1 MRGTGLVAGLG
12 LLLALAMGQEEKA
25 LEAGSCQPR
34 ASCRDCIRSQPSCA
48 WCKALNFTKA
58 GESDATRCA
67 SRGELLQRGCALKEV
82 VEPRS
87 RHQVLE
93 DAPLSDSAEQETV
106 TQLAPQK
113 IALWLRPGEQLS
125 FSVRFKRAEGYPVD
139 VYYLMDLSYSM
150 KDDLENIKKLGND
163 LLAALRNITKSVK
176 IGFGSFVDKTVLP
189 YVSTVPA
196 KLRNPCPD
204 RYEEC
209 DSPVSFRHVLPLTDN
224 ASEFESRV
232 SQQRISG
239 NLDSPEGGFDAIMQ
253 VAVCEKQIGWRNVTR
268 LLVFTSDDVFHTAG
282 DGKLGGIYLPNDNQC
297 HLDTDGLYSKSHI
310 YDYPSV
316 GHLAQV
322 LSASNIQPIFAV
334 TGSTLPM
341 YQELSRQIPKS
352 VVGEL
357 KEDSSNVVQLIS
369 DAYNSLSSTVNLEH
383 FQLPPGVSIAYESH
397 CEDATRSLGGHGGV
411 CSGVRINQLV
421 NFTVTVQADTC
432 LEGPHTFA
440 LRVLG
445 FTEEVHVEL
454 QTLCECPCSQPEP
467 HATHCSGGHGT
478 LTCGVCSCSPDRVG
492 KLCECKLAD
501 TTYLE
506 EGCRGRNG
514 TGLLCNGKGQC
525 VCGHCQCNSNVRG
538 QHCECDDTSCER
550 HDGQLC
556 AGQGQCQCGSCLCD
570 KGYAGS
576 ACDCSLDTSA
586 CLQDGVECSGHGR
599 CLCNKCQC
607 QPGYFDQLCSWCPGC
622 QTRCEE
628 HRDCADCKAFGT
640 GPLSQ
645 NCSTVCN
652 HTTAT
657 VLPEPAVSEQWCKEK
672 TEDGRILLFLIE
684 GTDGGTVRLTVKA
697 KDAVTGQTSMIVLG
711 LVSGIVVI
719 GLLIIIAYRI
729 SVEVLD
735 RREYM
740 RFKKEQEW
748 ARGNEVN
755 NPLYRSATTTV
766 INPRYNED

>member
-1 MRGTGLVAGLG
+1 
-12 LLLALAMGQEEKA
+12 
-25 LEAGSCQPR
+25 
-34 ASCRDCIRSQPSCA
+34 DCIRSQPSCA
-48 WCKALNFTKA
+48 WCKALVSARMDGYMDGWA
-58 GESDATRCA
+58 GGWGGAGREVDGWMEVDEGVGDGWRVDEGSPRKPLA
-67 SRGELLQRGCALKEV
+67 LQ
-82 VEPRS
+82 
-87 RHQVLE
+87 H
-93 DAPLSDSAEQETV
+93 DS
-106 TQLAPQK
+106 L
-113 IALWLRPGEQLS
+113 

-150 KDDLENIKKLGND
+150 KDDLENVKKLGND

-204 RYEEC
+204 RYEQC

-239 NLDSPEGGFDAIMQ
+239 NLDTPEGGFDAIMQ
-253 VAVCEKQIGWRNVTR
+253 AAVCEEQIGWRNVTR

-334 TGSTLPM
+334 TGSTLPV
-341 YQELSRQIPKS
+341 YQELSRLIPKS

-383 FQLPPGVSIAYESH
+383 FQLPPGVSVAYESH
-397 CEDATRSLGGHGGV
+397 CEDATRSVEGHSGV

-421 NFTVTVQADTC
+421 SFTVMVQADAC
-432 LEGPHTFA
+432 LEGPHSFA

-445 FTEEVHVEL
+445 FTEEVRVEL
-454 QTLCECPCSQPEP
+454 QTLCECPCDQPEP

-478 LTCGVCSCSPDRVG
+478 LTCGVCSCSPGRVG
-492 KLCECKLAD
+492 KLCECELAEVMD
-501 TTYLE
+501 LE
-506 EGCRGRNG
+506 AGCRGGNG
-514 TGLLCNGKGQC
+514 TGPMCSGKGQC
-525 VCGHCQCNSNVRG
+525 VCGQCQCNSNVRG

-550 HDGQLC
+550 HNGQLC
-556 AGQGQCQCGSCLCD
+556 AGQGRCQCGSCFCNE
-570 KGYAGS
+570 GYTGS
-576 ACDCSLDTSA
+576 ACDCSLDTRV
-586 CLQDGVECSGHGR
+586 CLQDGVECSGHGS
-599 CLCNKCQC
+599 CICNKCQC
-607 QPGYFDQLCSWCPGC
+607 QPGYFDRLCSRCPSC
-622 QTRCEE
+622 RTPCEE
-628 HRDCADCKAFGT
+628 HRRIPRAAGLLGWGWDAAAGFT
-640 GPLSQ
+640 Q
-645 NCSTVCN
+645 
-652 HTTAT
+652 AR
-657 VLPEPAVSEQWCKEK
+657 VLPPFLVAVA
-672 TEDGRILLFLIE
+672 DR
-684 GTDGGTVRLTVKA
+684 
-697 KDAVTGQTSMIVLG
+697 TSMFVLG
-711 LVSGIVVI
+711 MVLGIVFI
-719 GLLIIIAYRI
+719 GLLIIIGYRI
-729 SVEVLD
+729 SVEILD

-740 RFKKEQEW
+740 RFVKERER
-748 ARGNEVN
+748 AKGNEVRAPPCC
-755 NPLYRSATTTV
+755 PLPPLAAPS
-766 INPRYNED
+766 PLPGPFSPWLLRY

>member
-1 MRGTGLVAGLG
+1 
-12 LLLALAMGQEEKA
+12 
-25 LEAGSCQPR
+25 
-34 ASCRDCIRSQPSCA
+34 SCRDCIRSQPSCA
-48 WCKALNFTKA
+48 WCKALVSA
-58 GESDATRCA
+58 
-67 SRGELLQRGCALKEV
+67 RGCWGEGTQARGSPQLRAEEVDGWMEVDEGVGDGWRVDEGSPRKPLALQHD
-82 VEPRS
+82 S
-87 RHQVLE
+87 LLSQVLGSP
-93 DAPLSDSAEQETV
+93 PLHP
-106 TQLAPQK
+106 L
-113 IALWLRPGEQLS
+113 GEQHS

-150 KDDLENIKKLGND
+150 KDDLENVKKLGND

-204 RYEEC
+204 RYEQC

-239 NLDSPEGGFDAIMQ
+239 NLDTPEGGFDAIMQ
-253 VAVCEKQIGWRNVTR
+253 AAVCEEQIGWRNVTR

-334 TGSTLPM
+334 TGSTLPV
-341 YQELSRQIPKS
+341 YQELSRLIPKS

-383 FQLPPGVSIAYESH
+383 FQLPPGVSVAYESH
-397 CEDATRSLGGHGGV
+397 CEDATRSVEGHSGV

-421 NFTVTVQADTC
+421 SFTVMVQADAC
-432 LEGPHTFA
+432 LEGPHSFA

-445 FTEEVHVEL
+445 FTEEVRVEL
-454 QTLCECPCSQPEP
+454 QTLCECPCDQPEP

-478 LTCGVCSCSPDRVG
+478 LTCGVCSCSPGRVG
-492 KLCECKLAD
+492 KLCECELAEVMD
-501 TTYLE
+501 LE
-506 EGCRGRNG
+506 AGCRGGNG
-514 TGLLCNGKGQC
+514 TGPMCSGKGQC
-525 VCGHCQCNSNVRG
+525 VCGQCQCNSNVRG

-550 HDGQLC
+550 HNGQLC
-556 AGQGQCQCGSCLCD
+556 AGQGRCQCGSCFCNE
-570 KGYAGS
+570 GYTGS
-576 ACDCSLDTSA
+576 ACDCSLDTRV
-586 CLQDGVECSGHGR
+586 CLQDGVECSGHGS
-599 CLCNKCQC
+599 CICNKCQC
-607 QPGYFDQLCSWCPGC
+607 QPGYFDRLCSRCPSC
-622 QTRCEE
+622 RTPCEE
-628 HRDCADCKAFGT
+628 HRDCADCQAFRM

-645 NCSTVCN
+645 NCSVACN
-652 HTTAT
+652 HTVATLVPEAT
-657 VLPEPAVSEQWCKEK
+657 VNEQWCKEK
-672 TEDGRILLFLIE
+672 TDDGRILIFLIE
-684 GTDGGTVRLTVKA
+684 GTEGGKVPLKA
-697 KDAVTGQTSMIVLG
+697 RVLPPFLVAVADRTSMFVLG
-711 LVSGIVVI
+711 MVLGIVFI
-719 GLLIIIAYRI
+719 GLLIIIGYRI
-729 SVEVLD
+729 SVEILD

-740 RFKKEQEW
+740 RFVKERER
-748 ARGNEVN
+748 AKGNEVN
-755 NPLYRSATTTV
+755 NPLFQSATTTV

>member
-1 MRGTGLVAGLG
+1 MKGTGLVVGLG
-12 LLLALAMGQEEKA
+12 LLLAVGQGEKT
-25 LEAGSCQPR
+25 LEAGSCRPR

-48 WCKALNFTKA
+48 WCKALDFTKT

-67 SRGELLQRGCALKEV
+67 TREELLRRGCALEEV
-82 VEPRS
+82 VEPRG

-113 IALWLRPGEQLS
+113 IALWLRPGEQHS

-204 RYEEC
+204 RHEQC
-209 DSPVSFRHVLPLTDN
+209 DSPVSFHHVLPLTDN

-253 VAVCEKQIGWRNVTR
+253 AAVCEEQIGWRNVTR

-334 TGSTLPM
+334 TGSTLPV
-341 YQELSRQIPKS
+341 YQELSRLIPKS

-383 FQLPPGVSIAYESH
+383 FQLPPGVSVAYKSH
-397 CEDATRSLGGHGGV
+397 CKDATDSLGIHGGV
-411 CSGVRINQLV
+411 CSGVHINQLV
-421 NFTVTVQADTC
+421 SFTVTVQADAC
-432 LEGPHTFA
+432 LEGLHTFA

-445 FTEEVHVEL
+445 FTEEVRVEL

-467 HATHCSGGHGT
+467 NATHCSGGHGT
-478 LTCGVCSCSPDRVG
+478 LTCGVCSCSPGRVG
-492 KLCECKLAD
+492 KLCECELAEAMD
-501 TTYLE
+501 LDA
-506 EGCRGRNG
+506 GCRGRNG
-514 TGLLCNGKGQC
+514 TGPTCSGKGQC
-525 VCGHCQCNSNVRG
+525 VCGQCQCNSNVRG

-556 AGQGQCQCGSCLCD
+556 AGQGRCQCGSCMCNE
-570 KGYAGS
+570 GYTGS
-576 ACDCSLDTSA
+576 ACDCSLDTRA

-599 CLCNKCQC
+599 CVCNKCQC
-607 QPGYFDQLCSWCPGC
+607 QPGYFDRLCSRCTNCRTP
-622 QTRCEE
+622 CEE
-628 HRDCADCKAFGT
+628 HRDCADCQAFRM

-645 NCSTVCN
+645 NCSIACN
-652 HTTAT
+652 HTVAT
-657 VLPEPAVSEQWCKEK
+657 VVPEATVNEQWCKEK
-672 TEDGRILLFLIE
+672 TDDGRILIFLIE
-684 GTDGGTVRLTVKA
+684 GTEGGKVALKVKD
-697 KDAVTGQTSMIVLG
+697 KDAVTDQTSMIVLG
-711 LVSGIVVI
+711 SVLGIVVI
-719 GLLIIIAYRI
+719 GLLVVIAYRI
-729 SVEVLD
+729 SVEILD

-740 RFKKEQEW
+740 RFEKERER
-748 ARGNEVN
+748 AKGNEVN
-755 NPLYRSATTTV
+755 NPLYQSATTTV

>member
-1 MRGTGLVAGLG
+1 
-12 LLLALAMGQEEKA
+12 
-25 LEAGSCQPR
+25 
-34 ASCRDCIRSQPSCA
+34 
-48 WCKALNFTKA
+48 
-58 GESDATRCA
+58 
-67 SRGELLQRGCALKEV
+67 
-82 VEPRS
+82 
-87 RHQVLE
+87 
-93 DAPLSDSAEQETV
+93 
-106 TQLAPQK
+106 
-113 IALWLRPGEQLS
+113 
-125 FSVRFKRAEGYPVD
+125 
-139 VYYLMDLSYSM
+139 MDLSYSM

-204 RYEEC
+204 RYEQC

-253 VAVCEKQIGWRNVTR
+253 AAVCEEQIGWRNVTR

-334 TGSTLPM
+334 TGSTLPV
-341 YQELSRQIPKS
+341 YQELSRLIPKS

-383 FQLPPGVSIAYESH
+383 FQLPPGVSVAYESH
-397 CEDATRSLGGHGGV
+397 CEGANHSLGGHGGV
-411 CSGVRINQLV
+411 CSGVHINQLV
-421 NFTVTVQADTC
+421 SFTVKVQADAC

-445 FTEEVHVEL
+445 FTEEVRVEL
-454 QTLCECPCSQPEP
+454 QTLCDCPCGQPEP
-467 HATHCSGGHGT
+467 NATHCSGGHGT
-478 LTCGVCSCSPDRVG
+478 LTCGVC
-492 KLCECKLAD
+492 
-501 TTYLE
+501 
-506 EGCRGRNG
+506 
-514 TGLLCNGKGQC
+514 
-525 VCGHCQCNSNVRG
+525 
-538 QHCECDDTSCER
+538 
-550 HDGQLC
+550 
-556 AGQGQCQCGSCLCD
+556 
-570 KGYAGS
+570 
-576 ACDCSLDTSA
+576 
-586 CLQDGVECSGHGR
+586 
-599 CLCNKCQC
+599 
-607 QPGYFDQLCSWCPGC
+607 
-622 QTRCEE
+622 
-628 HRDCADCKAFGT
+628 RDCADCQAFRM

-645 NCSTVCN
+645 NCSIACN
-652 HTTAT
+652 HTVAT
-657 VLPEPAVSEQWCKEK
+657 VVPEATVNEHWCKEK
-672 TEDGRILLFLIE
+672 TDDERILIFLIE
-684 GTDGGTVRLTVKA
+684 GMEGGKVALKVKD
-697 KDAVTGQTSMIVLG
+697 KDAVTDQTSMIVLG
-711 LVSGIVVI
+711 LVLGIVVI
-719 GLLIIIAYRI
+719 GLLVIIAYRI
-729 SVEVLD
+729 SVEILD

-740 RFKKEQEW
+740 RFEKEREQ
-748 ARGNEVN
+748 AKGNEVN
-755 NPLYRSATTTV
+755 NPLYQSATTTV

>member
-1 MRGTGLVAGLG
+1 MPGKVDA
-12 LLLALAMGQEEKA
+12 Q
-25 LEAGSCQPR
+25 
-34 ASCRDCIRSQPSCA
+34 
-48 WCKALNFTKA
+48 NFTKA

-82 VEPRS
+82 VEARS

-113 IALWLRPGEQLS
+113 IALWLRPGEQHS
-125 FSVRFKRAEGYPVD
+125 FSVRFKRAKGYPVD

-204 RYEEC
+204 RYEQC

-239 NLDSPEGGFDAIMQ
+239 NLDSPEGGFDAIVQ

-322 LSASNIQPIFAV
+322 LSASNVQPIFAV
-334 TGSTLPM
+334 TGSTLPV
-341 YQELSRQIPKS
+341 Y
-352 VVGEL
+352 
-357 KEDSSNVVQLIS
+357 
-369 DAYNSLSSTVNLEH
+369 
-383 FQLPPGVSIAYESH
+383 
-397 CEDATRSLGGHGGV
+397 
-411 CSGVRINQLV
+411 
-421 NFTVTVQADTC
+421 
-432 LEGPHTFA
+432 
-440 LRVLG
+440 
-445 FTEEVHVEL
+445 
-454 QTLCECPCSQPEP
+454 
-467 HATHCSGGHGT
+467 
-478 LTCGVCSCSPDRVG
+478 
-492 KLCECKLAD
+492 
-501 TTYLE
+501 
-506 EGCRGRNG
+506 
-514 TGLLCNGKGQC
+514 
-525 VCGHCQCNSNVRG
+525 
-538 QHCECDDTSCER
+538 
-550 HDGQLC
+550 
-556 AGQGQCQCGSCLCD
+556 
-570 KGYAGS
+570 
-576 ACDCSLDTSA
+576 
-586 CLQDGVECSGHGR
+586 QDGVECSGHGR

-607 QPGYFDQLCSWCPGC
+607 QPGYFDRLCSWCPGC
-622 QTRCEE
+622 QTPCEE

-657 VLPEPAVSEQWCKEK
+657 VLPEPAVSEQWCREK

-740 RFKKEQEW
+740 RFEKERER